1 MSAVT
6 TVRRQEAT
14 LHPAHPAEVIDNVTL
29 QMPALSRSCFYGAS
43 CGSWVGK
50 LPGERSKFNLAGRE
64 KLANCCP
71 NQDGRLGRLLKLV
84 VVDTGTQVTTIEPS
98 NDGHGKRGSAIEAQK
113 G

>member
-1 MSAVT
+1 V
-6 TVRRQEAT
+6 EARGDIA
-14 LHPAHPAEVIDNVTL
+14 PAKPAEAIVNVTL

-98 NDGHGKRGSAIEAQK
+98 MMAMVNEAPAIEAQK